1 MALSRRRRYLKSK
14 RAALSSSLG
23 SRHMNGQLS
32 EHPLAELIQEI
43 KAAGLSG
50 SLRLAHERVKVAI
63 YFEEGGITYA
73 TSNLRAHRL
82 SECARRW
89 KIVAVQQLASAR
101 ENVPDMQ
108 LGLELVERGD
118 LSREEFEELLARQAL
133 EVLRPALLWTS
144 GTWDFDPRVRLTV
157 EVKSRVEAQELL
169 MECARRLPPEFI
181 AKRFSNAGD
190 EESLSPASQV
200 TNGLK
205 LLPGEGFVLSRVDGP
220 TALSE
225 LTAIS
230 GMPESETLQALYAL
244 VLGGL
249 LSRDGS
255 SSQARAFTAEQLT
268 RARAVKSAQPRVVPA
283 RAAGEAAP
291 LVESAP
297 VAPTPAPDTAET
309 SQRNDVYALFAR
321 LDDAEN
327 YYQVL
332 DLSRDAEPGEIKR
345 AYHALAKRFHPD
357 RFHKDA
363 NPALYARVEDTFA
376 RISQAYETLKDR
388 RLRIAYD
395 RSLGSPVL
403 PSSASQQPQ
412 GTRSAKADAEKQSA
426 PETASWSRTESP
438 AAEPEEIYRQG
449 MLALQQGNNALAL
462 SYLGEAARKAP
473 QKSLYRA
480 AYGRA
485 LSANAQTRHQA
496 EAEFQ
501 AAIALDKNNVNY
513 RVMLAKLYSDMEM
526 LRRARGE
533 LERAL
538 QIDPQNEAARLLLD
552 KLKGKG

>member
-1 MALSRRRRYLKSK
+1 
-14 RAALSSSLG
+14 
-23 SRHMNGQLS
+23 MNGQLS

-43 KAAGLSG
+43 KAADLSG
-50 SLRLAHERVKVAI
+50 SLRLSHERVKVAI

-118 LSREEFEELLARQAL
+118 LSREEFEELLARQAV

-157 EVKSRVEAQELL
+157 EFNSRVEARELL

-181 AKRFSNAGD
+181 AKRFLRDGAED
-190 EESLSPASQV
+190 RLSPASPV

-205 LLPGEGFVLSRVDGP
+205 LLPSEGFVLSRVDGP
-220 TALSE
+220 IALSE

-230 GMPESETLQALYAL
+230 GMPEAETLQALYAL

-249 LSRDGS
+249 LHRDTS
-255 SSQARAFTAEQLT
+255 SSARAFTAEQLKG
-268 RARAVKSAQPRVVPA
+268 ARAAKSVQARVVPA
-283 RAAGEAAP
+283 RTTAEGETAP
-291 LVESAP
+291 PVESAP
-297 VAPTPAPDTAET
+297 VLPAPAVT
-309 SQRNDVYALFAR
+309 SERNDVYALFAR

-332 DLSRDAEPGEIKR
+332 DLSRDAEPGDIKR
-345 AYHALAKRFHPD
+345 AYHGLAKRFHPD
-357 RFHKDA
+357 RFHKDT

-388 RLRIAYD
+388 RMRVAYD
-395 RSLGSPVL
+395 RSLGPPLRMSAPSSP
-403 PSSASQQPQ
+403 SASQQPQ
-412 GTRSAKADAEKQSA
+412 GTRSFKADAEKQSA
-426 PETASWSRTESP
+426 PGNASRSRSSSRSV
-438 AAEPEEIYRQG
+438 EPEEIYQKG
-449 MLALQQGNNALAL
+449 IAALQQGNQAQAL
-462 SYLGEAARKAP
+462 SYLAEAARSAP
-473 QKSLYRA
+473 QQPRYRA

-485 LSANAQTRHQA
+485 LAADLQTRHHA

-501 AAIALDKNNVNY
+501 AAIALDKNNVSY
-513 RVMLAKLYSDMEM
+513 RMMLAKFYSAGGMV
-526 LRRARGE
+526 RRARGE
-533 LERAL
+533 LEHAL
-538 QIDPQNEAARLLLD
+538 QIDPRNEAARLLLD